1 MVIVKKTANYLL
13 SYIIVFFLFGAIDAF
28 IAPIGYEH
36 MQDRA
41 ELLMLI
47 FVLFLGTIFV
57 HVRKSKNA
65 KYYVVFVVLLLI
77 YDLLYKMAAS
87 RL

>member
-1 MVIVKKTANYLL
+1 MVIIKKAADYLL
-13 SYIIVFFLFGAIDAF
+13 SYIIVFFLFGVIDAF
-28 IAPIGYEH
+28 IAPTGYNH

-41 ELLMLI
+41 ELLMLLFI
-47 FVLFLGTIFV
+47 LFLGTIFV
-57 HVRKSKNA
+57 HVRKAKNA
-65 KYYVVFVVLLLI
+65 NYYIVFVVLLFI